1 MREHFTHVFNF
12 PVTDTTVSVQ
22 TSRVT
27 EQRVLVVRS
36 AGDASPRRSELLEA
50 SYQYV
55 LEHGLV
61 DMSLRP
67 MAAAVG
73 SSPRVLL
80 YLFGSK
86 DDLVRALLARARQD
100 ELVLLNN
107 LSTTTR
113 GATLRVATEQLWE
126 WLVAPEH
133 HSLLR
138 LWFEGYARSLVD
150 GTGPWAGFARQTVD
164 DWLELLSRFQ
174 PTPWRNTDSAA
185 AERTHILAVLR
196 GCLADLLA
204 TGDVGRTTAAVSR
217 ALSAKPVEA
226 RPIDQGRT

>member
-1 MREHFTHVFNF
+1 
-12 PVTDTTVSVQ
+12 
-22 TSRVT
+22 
-27 EQRVLVVRS
+27 
-36 AGDASPRRSELLEA
+36 
-50 SYQYV
+50 
-55 LEHGLV
+55 
-61 DMSLRP
+61 

-133 HSLLR
+133 RSLLR

-185 AERTHILAVLR
+185 ADPTLDPQLFRSPARKAEMGRSLAGR
-196 GCLADLLA
+196 PGLAA
-204 TGDVGRTTAAVSR
+204 FGRA
-217 ALSAKPVEA
+217 
-226 RPIDQGRT
+226 G

>member
-1 MREHFTHVFNF
+1 
-12 PVTDTTVSVQ
+12 
-22 TSRVT
+22 
-27 EQRVLVVRS
+27 
-36 AGDASPRRSELLEA
+36 
-50 SYQYV
+50 
-55 LEHGLV
+55 
-61 DMSLRP
+61 

-113 GATLRVATEQLWE
+113 GATLGVATEQLWD

-133 HSLLR
+133 RSLLR

-174 PTPWRNTDSAA
+174 PTPWRNTHSAA

>member
-1 MREHFTHVFNF
+1 M
-12 PVTDTTVSVQ
+12 Q
-22 TSRVT
+22 TSKVI
-27 EQRVLVVRS
+27 EQRVSLAHP
-36 AGDASPRRSELLEA
+36 AGEDTSPRRTELLEA

-67 MAAAVG
+67 LAAAVG

-107 LSTTTR
+107 LRTTHE
-113 GATLRVATEQLWE
+113 ATLRAAAEQLWD

-133 HSLLR
+133 LSLLR
-138 LWFEGYARSLVD
+138 LWFEGYARSLED
-150 GTGPWAGFARQTVD
+150 TTGPWAGFARQTVD
-164 DWLELLSRFQ
+164 DWLHLLSGFQ
-174 PTPWRNTDSAA
+174 PAPWRNTDSAV
-185 AERTHILAVLR
+185 AERTHVLAVLR

-204 TGDVGRTTAAVSR
+204 TGDVSRTTAAVSR
-217 ALSAKPVEA
+217 ALAGKPAET
-226 RPIDQGRT
+226 RQSTKGRRDA

>member
-1 MREHFTHVFNF
+1 
-12 PVTDTTVSVQ
+12 
-22 TSRVT
+22 
-27 EQRVLVVRS
+27 
-36 AGDASPRRSELLEA
+36 
-50 SYQYV
+50 
-55 LEHGLV
+55 
-61 DMSLRP
+61 

-174 PTPWRNTDSAA
+174 PTRWRNTDSAA